1 MLRDKNLVPLSRQHQ
16 HALALC
22 VRLDRVLQ
30 AGEVDLAAWQAEIE
44 QTFAQEIQIHFVAEE
59 KEVFPLAAE
68 YEELKPLV
76 TELKA
81 EHDVLRSLFSRATER
96 SLEQTELR
104 TFLETL
110 SHHIRKEER
119 QLFEQMQ
126 GLIDAQQ
133 LAKMGAA
140 LDIALKDAIVACSLP
155 TPPNRP

>member
-22 VRLDRVLQ
+22 VRLDRALQ

-76 TELKA
+76 TELKT
-81 EHDVLRSLFSRATER
+81 EHSMLRSLFSRAAER

-126 GLIDAQQ
+126 ELIDAQQ